1 MTGNPVFS
9 TIGHALSMLMAE
21 TLIMLKTVIPFEQ
34 LARLWTVEMSALSI
48 SEDD

>member
-1 MTGNPVFS
+1 
-9 TIGHALSMLMAE
+9 MLMAE
-21 TLIMLKTVIPFEQ
+21 TLVMLKTVIPFEQ